1 LLGIGLIPLTPYQH
15 TTGTRY
21 GIRSQLSPAVCA
33 DAFSD
38 LCFCLEKDG
47 VTRSSKFKAPT
58 TVARYRRACAQMFGF
73 VVDRELLAKNP
84 FPTAKP
90 GKKTIIESGTTE
102 IQLNLLPTHE

>member
-1 LLGIGLIPLTPYQH
+1 MGSSPLAPSQYTH
-15 TTGTRY
+15 STRL
-21 GIRSQLSPAVCA
+21 GIRSQRFPAVCA

-58 TVARYRRACAQMFGF
+58 TVTRYRRACAQMFGF

-84 FPTAKP
+84 FSTAKP